1 MGQQYGPV
9 ARVSL
14 IAGVA
19 VALLMSSSASL
30 AVTAGSQSAA
40 RPESGAVVDAAEAE
54 RRGFLA
60 MKINQ
65 AQAMQWFEQA
75 AQAGRPAAQWML
87 GQHYFDAKGEAR
99 DVARGLQLIRAA
111 AEQGLAPAQTFMGWL
126 FWQGA
131 DVKSDPEQAFAW
143 LSAAARQE
151 DAHALRMLS
160 GFYRRGLVVK
170 QDPGM
175 AQRLLLRAAELGDS
189 FAAVSSYV
197 GLMYGPAESRDP
209 PRAMHFVTKAAQAN
223 DVRAAYA
230 LAREYLRGIAVPRDP
245 AAAVQWLQRSAD
257 GGYVLA
263 SLWLSELHFKGVG
276 VAQNHAKAEQMLS
289 EALTRATLQDKNQ
302 FAWELSVNEDER
314 MRDGLLAVR
323 VLEPA
328 LTSVAE
334 KVTAYVDTLAAAYA
348 EIKQFDKAV
357 VTQLSAIDRAKRER
371 RPPAFIDGMV
381 ARLKLYEG
389 RKPYRESH
397 P

>member
-19 VALLMSSSASL
+19 VASFISSSASF
-30 AVTAGSQSAA
+30 AVTAGSQPAA
-40 RPESGAVVDAAEAE
+40 TQKTEDVVDAAEAE
-54 RRGFLA
+54 RRGVLA
-60 MKINQ
+60 MRINE
-65 AQAMQWFEQA
+65 AQAMRWFEQA

-87 GQHYFDAKGEAR
+87 GRHYFDAGEVR
-99 DVARGLQLIRAA
+99 DTTRGLELIRAA
-111 AEQGLAPAQTFMGWL
+111 AEQGLAPAQGFLGWL
-126 FWQGA
+126 YFDGA
-131 DVKSDPEQAFAW
+131 SVERDPKEAFAW
-143 LSAAARQE
+143 VSAAARQE
-151 DAHALRMLS
+151 DLHALRLLS
-160 GFYRRGLVVK
+160 SFYSSGLVVK
-170 QDPGM
+170 QDFKM
-175 AQRLLLRAAELGDS
+175 AQRLLLRAAELGDPYS
-189 FAAVSSYV
+189 AVSTYFS
-197 GLMYGPAESRDP
+197 LMYGPAESRDP
-209 PRAMHFVTKAAQAN
+209 RRAMHFVTKAAQAN

-230 LAREYLRGIAVPRDP
+230 LAREYLRGVSVPHNP

-276 VAQNHAKAEQMLS
+276 VTQNLAKAEQLLT
-289 EALTRATLQDKNQ
+289 EALPRASMQEKNQ
-302 FAWELSVNEDER
+302 FAWDLSVNENER

-328 LTSVAE
+328 LVAAAE
-334 KVTAYVDTLAAAYA
+334 KVTAHVDTLAAAYA
-348 EIKQFDKAV
+348 EIKQYDKAV
-357 VTQLSAIDRAKRER
+357 VTQLSAIDRARRER
-371 RPPAFIDGMV
+371 RPQAFIDDMV